1 MNISKKSHYY
11 FILHATVLV
20 WGFTGVLGKLIN
32 MPSQIIVLDR
42 MLVAFLSL
50 LIFWYF
56 RIENETISNSSRCQM
71 LFVGLITGAHWATFF
86 EALKVS
92 NVSVTLCCLSSCS
105 FFVALIEPV
114 FLKTKVKPYELF
126 LSIFVIAGISIIF
139 AFENKYSLGIILSII
154 SALLAALFSVWNAV
168 LIKENSSHSIALH
181 NMLGGVL
188 AMTIYLIVTG
198 NFSLYSLM
206 PHGLDWLYIFI
217 LGVICTAI
225 AFLLGIEVLKKLSP
239 FTVSITTNLEP
250 IYGVILA
257 LLIFGENE
265 IMSFEFYLGSLIIL
279 ITILINAY
287 LKSKE

>member
-11 FILHATVLV
+11 FILHATVFV
-20 WGFTGVLGKLIN
+20 WGFTGILGKLIN
-32 MPSQIIVLDR
+32 MPSQYIVIDR
-42 MLVAFLSL
+42 MLIAFLSL
-50 LIFWYF
+50 AIYGIFSKQ
-56 RIENETISNSSRCQM
+56 NELISNTSKVQM
-71 LFVGLITGAHWATFF
+71 LFVGLITAAHWATFF

-105 FFVALIEPV
+105 FFVAVIEPI
-114 FLKTKVKPYELF
+114 FLKTKIKLYELI
-126 LSIFVIAGISIIF
+126 LSIFVITGISIIF
-139 AFENKYSLGIILSII
+139 AFENEFSLGIILSII
-154 SALLAALFSVWNAV
+154 SALLAAIFSVWNAI
-168 LIKENSSHSIALH
+168 LIKENSSHSIALY

-188 AMTIYLIVTG
+188 TMTFYLIVTG
-198 NFSLYSLM
+198 QFSLSLM
-206 PHGLDWLYIFI
+206 IPKGFDWIYIFI

-257 LLIFGENE
+257 LFIFGETE
-265 IMSFEFYLGSLIIL
+265 IMSFEFYLGALIIL
-279 ITILINAY
+279 MTILVNSY

>member
-11 FILHATVLV
+11 FILHATVFV
-20 WGFTGVLGKLIN
+20 WGFTGILGKLIN
-32 MPSQIIVLDR
+32 MPSQYIVIDR
-42 MLVAFLSL
+42 MLIAFLSL
-50 LIFWYF
+50 AIYGIFSKQ
-56 RIENETISNSSRCQM
+56 NELISNTSKVQM
-71 LFVGLITGAHWATFF
+71 LFVGLITAAHWATFF

-105 FFVALIEPV
+105 FFVAVIEPI
-114 FLKTKVKPYELF
+114 FLKTKIKPYELI
-126 LSIFVIAGISIIF
+126 LSIFVITGISIIF
-139 AFENKYSLGIILSII
+139 AFENEFSLGIILSII
-154 SALLAALFSVWNAV
+154 SALLAAIFSVWNSI
-168 LIKENSSHSIALH
+168 LIKENSSHSIALY

-188 AMTIYLIVTG
+188 TMTFYLIVTG
-198 NFSLYSLM
+198 QFSLSLM
-206 PHGLDWLYIFI
+206 IPKGFDWIYIFI

-257 LLIFGENE
+257 LFIFGETE
-265 IMSFEFYLGSLIIL
+265 IMSFEFYLGALIIL
-279 ITILINAY
+279 MTILVNSY